1 MKRLETL
8 SLTLSKEEIKV
19 IDGDYI
25 KITDNRTGKS
35 YDITLK

>member
-8 SLTLSKEEIKV
+8 SLALSKEEIKV

-25 KITDNRTGKS
+25 KLTDNRTGKS

>member
-8 SLTLSKEEIKV
+8 SLALSKEEIKV

-25 KITDNRTGKS
+25 KLTDNRTGKS
-35 YDITLK
+35 YDITLQ